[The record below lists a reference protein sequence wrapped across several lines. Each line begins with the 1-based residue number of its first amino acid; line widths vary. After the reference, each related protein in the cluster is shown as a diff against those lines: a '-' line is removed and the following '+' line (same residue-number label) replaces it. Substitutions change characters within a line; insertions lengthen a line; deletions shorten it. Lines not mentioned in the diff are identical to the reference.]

1 MQKNT
6 SILVMIMIQKIK
18 SIAILTIAFLL
29 YGCNLSPGMYF
40 ETKEDRSS
48 NQKYVYLESLDKNI
62 EIKNINSFS
71 SNKEAAYKIG
81 NGDQIAITIWGLPDI
96 FPISN
101 INPELNLRR
110 VDSNGNIYFP
120 YVGILK
126 ASEKTQNELR
136 KDLSKELSKYFTN
149 PQLDVTIAR
158 FNSQKIYILGEVTI
172 PSKINITDIP
182 LSLADALGE
191 VSGLNTNTSS
201 GSEVFIIR
209 KGLGKNPEIFYADL
223 SSPAFFLDAG
233 RFFLH
238 NDDIIYVNAKNTTRW
253 NRVISQFFPFS
264 SFLNSV
270 DNLTNN

>member
-6 SILVMIMIQKIK
+6 STLVMIMIQKIK
-18 SIAILTIAFLL
+18 SLAILTIVVFLF
-29 YGCNLSPGMYF
+29 GCNLSPGMYF

-71 SNKEAAYKIG
+71 SNKEATYKIG

-120 YVGILK
+120 YVGTLK

-136 KDLSKELSKYFTN
+136 KDLSEELSKYFTN

-209 KGLGKNPEIFYADL
+209 KGLGENPEIFYADL

-233 RFFLH
+233 RFFLN

>member
-6 SILVMIMIQKIK
+6 STLVMIMIQKIK
-18 SIAILTIAFLL
+18 SLAILTIVVFLF
-29 YGCNLSPGMYF
+29 GCNLSPGMYF

-71 SNKEAAYKIG
+71 SNKEATYKIG

-101 INPELNLRR
+101 ISPELNLRR

-120 YVGILK
+120 YVGTLK

-136 KDLSKELSKYFTN
+136 KDLSEELSKYFTN

-209 KGLGKNPEIFYADL
+209 KGLGENPEIFYADL

-233 RFFLH
+233 RFFLN

>member
-6 SILVMIMIQKIK
+6 STLVMIMIQKIK
-18 SIAILTIAFLL
+18 SLAILTIVVFLF
-29 YGCNLSPGMYF
+29 GCNLSPGMYF

-71 SNKEAAYKIG
+71 SNKEATYKIG

-136 KDLSKELSKYFTN
+136 KDLSEELSKYFTN

-209 KGLGKNPEIFYADL
+209 KGLGENPEIFYADL

-233 RFFLH
+233 RFFLN